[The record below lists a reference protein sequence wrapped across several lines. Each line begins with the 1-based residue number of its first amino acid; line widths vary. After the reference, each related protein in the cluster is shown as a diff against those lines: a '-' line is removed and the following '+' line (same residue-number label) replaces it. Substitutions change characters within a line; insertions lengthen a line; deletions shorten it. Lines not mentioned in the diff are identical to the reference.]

1 MPPAPGSVGRP
12 ISQAPKVFDEAK
24 LAAMSEPL
32 TVKIDKLKGNTR
44 MPITL
49 PDHEDGSSGMT
60 GWTSDDVRKID
71 NWLVTEWSGGGLYEV
86 TVTDS
91 SNPSLIMK
99 WQPYWDVKDYPEK
112 TPPTVASAHVTGGT
126 QQRQPP
132 QQPQPPIPL
141 HGARM
146 STAWPNGLPQG
157 LPSNNYPQ
165 PQPSHYGPQ
174 ALGQQ
179 SMYHPAPMP
188 PPPQVGTQTYAAW
201 AHEYDR
207 RKADE
212 ELKQLRDQAHKNEI
226 ERVRAEAEA
235 KARAAQASTEK
246 ELSELRSMVASLTS
260 TIREKAAAPA
270 GPDPAFI
277 ELREQNKR
285 LEERLEREK
294 AEREQDRRDREMKE
308 AIAKQAE
315 EAKRD
320 REAMDRKFEQMIA
333 SMNSNKNDPFV
344 EMVKEMQR
352 VSAEQIKEVS
362 RNMKEA
368 IDKISGGQLKPLE
381 IIDLMQRS
389 NSGIEAATNRLAG
402 VYDKV
407 IDTQQ
412 KVTENALAMQPQGS
426 PVVDTIRE
434 GISGLQNFANK
445 YVEATERNQRF
456 AMGAQ
461 VQVAQ
466 AQAAAAQATSGVGLG
481 GPAILV
487 QQPGQPIVTPAPTP
501 DPQLPAAQPASQ
513 PPSAPANKPARV
525 ERLWGRTDEEWFG
538 TVALPE
544 IIQLREGAKVFLE
557 AMHHIATHGS
567 GEIPENAIRPDQ
579 AAWGVLYAK
588 MESVKTGLV
597 IPALRDLL
605 DTNQLPELISVL
617 LPDTNQPYRDEM
629 LAKLD
634 EYMKKAAKGEEIPA
648 PSEQPDLDANDDD
661 DDDDDDAPENV
672 DGKVGGE
679 RAANGAVQPLPAKP
693 AKAQPA
699 ARRA

>member
-1 MPPAPGSVGRP
+1 MPQMPPAPGSVGRP

-24 LAAMSEPL
+24 LVAMVEPL
-32 TVKIDKLKGNTR
+32 SVKIDKLKNNTR
-44 MPITL
+44 TPITL
-49 PDHEDGSSGMT
+49 PDHEDGTSGMT
-60 GWTSDDVRKID
+60 GWTIDDVRKID
-71 NWLVTEWSGGGLYEV
+71 NWLVTEWSGGGLYEIA
-86 TVTDS
+86 VTDS
-91 SNPSLIMK
+91 SNPSQIMK
-99 WQPYWDVKDYPEK
+99 WQPFWNPAEYPEK
-112 TPPTVASAHVTGGT
+112 TPPTVASAHVGNNGA
-126 QQRQPP
+126 QSRA

-157 LPSNNYPQ
+157 LPSNNYQ
-165 PQPSHYGPQ
+165 QPSHFGPQ

-179 SMYHPAPMP
+179 PMAYHPAPMP

-226 ERVRAEAEA
+226 ERVRTEAEA

-246 ELSELRSMVASLTS
+246 ELSELRSMVASLTA
-260 TIREKAAAPA
+260 TIREKSTAPA
-270 GPDPAFI
+270 GPDPALV

-285 LEERLEREK
+285 LEERLEK
-294 AEREQDRRDREMKE
+294 QAAQADAERRDREMRESIK
-308 AIAKQAE
+308 AQAE

-320 REAMDRKFEQMIA
+320 REAMERRFETLMTQM
-333 SMNSNKNDPFV
+333 SSNKSDPLV
-344 EMVKEMQR
+344 EM
-352 VSAEQIKEVS
+352 IKEIQRSNAEALKELS
-362 RNMKEA
+362 RNMKDA
-368 IDKISGGQLKPLE
+368 IDKISSGQMSPLQ
-381 IIDLMQRS
+381 IVDMMQRS
-389 NSGIEAATNRLAG
+389 NAGIEQATNRLAG

-407 IDTQQ
+407 IETQQ
-412 KVTENALAMQPQGS
+412 KVTENALQMQPQGS

-466 AQAAAAQATSGVGLG
+466 AQAAAAQAASGAGLG
-481 GPAILV
+481 GPAVVV

-501 DPQLPAAQPASQ
+501 DPQLPAAQPTNQSAA
-513 PPSAPANKPARV
+513 APAKPARV

-557 AMHHIATHGS
+557 AMQHIATHGS

-648 PSEQPDLDANDDD
+648 PSEQPDLDDDD
-661 DDDDDDAPENV
+661 GDDDGDDDAPENV
-672 DGKVGGE
+672 DGKAGGA
-679 RAANGAVQPLPAKP
+679 RSPSPKPAKP
-693 AKAQPA
+693 A
-699 ARRA
+699 RS